1 MDRKW
6 KLLILT
12 ESEKSLRSDPC
23 VRVQGERYF
32 SCRHNFG
39 VFVKP
44 EKVTVGDFPVEELS
58 LDDEEM

>member
-1 MDRKW
+1 MNQW
-6 KLLILT
+6 
-12 ESEKSLRSDPC
+12 SLRSDPR
-23 VRVQGERYF
+23 RVQGERYF
-32 SCRHNFG
+32 SCRPNFG

>member
-1 MDRKW
+1 METTYPHGVR
-6 KLLILT
+6 
-12 ESEKSLRSDPC
+12 ESLRSDPC

-32 SCRHNFG
+32 SCRHNFR
-39 VFVKP
+39 VFVKL